1 MVKFGFKLVKLK
13 LINFQLNSKLLKQK
27 LLIIIKFKI
36 SHYNKKILKFLMF
49 QNYIV
54 KITLKTIIRKFRLIL
69 YINKIRV

>member
-27 LLIIIKFKI
+27 LLIIKKFKI
-36 SHYNKKILKFLMF
+36 TNYNKKILKFLTF
-49 QNYIV
+49 QNQIV

-69 YINKIRV
+69 YINKIKV